1 MWKLLTDPA
10 TGFVCKVMQHFLYGD
25 ELLANYFCSLGE
37 AAFPG
42 FRFVVELERKQVSTP
57 RM

>member
-1 MWKLLTDPA
+1 
-10 TGFVCKVMQHFLYGD
+10 MQNFLCRD
-25 ELLANYFCSLGE
+25 DLLANYFFSLGE

-42 FRFVVELERKQVSTP
+42 FHFVVELERKQVSTP